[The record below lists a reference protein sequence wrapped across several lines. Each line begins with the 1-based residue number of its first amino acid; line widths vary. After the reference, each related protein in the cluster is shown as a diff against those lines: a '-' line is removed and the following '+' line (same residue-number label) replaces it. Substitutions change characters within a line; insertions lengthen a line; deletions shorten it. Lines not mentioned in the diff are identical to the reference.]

1 MRPAL
6 GAGRRSRLQRSAQGA
21 RRDRAKPSEP
31 WPACSPPSATR
42 RTSPRCS
49 RRAGRRTP
57 KRSACPERRSHR
69 HRGQPPRP
77 VDHRGFGDRIE
88 TDARAGAQLAYI
100 VHDGRAVERSALNEC
115 RERNGC
121 TRERIEVAPEH
132 ARQAIND
139 LVLEH
144 ARSEGWDAEENKRYI
159 DTASIYDKDP
169 LRALARWWEMPSP
182 RAEPHGTEVAAV
194 AAGARHGVAPQARIV
209 PLATD
214 LEDAGNHFINEVG
227 RWPMRRHIEQMDQ
240 GLRWRAD
247 AAWAARLDA
256 EHDASD
262 VLIRAYSSASW
273 EPWWLE
279 QRLGEQRKWAEA
291 HIPATLAA
299 YLQSDRETPTL
310 VVHSAGNEGK
320 PYPSG
325 IGQIPYHFADVRG
338 HTVTTVAIDADT
350 QTISER
356 SNRCGALPEDW
367 DAARHG
373 HHYCLAAP
381 SRAWTVRPLDDDA
394 GGSERF
400 QTGAVTSFANP
411 VVAGALALLIEHFRG
426 TRTPE
431 EILARVKATA
441 RRDGVYAERDVY
453 GAGHLDI
460 GAALRPWARSR
471 GARAPPSPPPTAPS
485 ANARRSSRARRS
497 TRWASPSG
505 SRSARRCERWEGPL
519 HRAYRRS
526 PPRARSGSHGRRSA
540 ATPARSTGSGRAREA
555 SGGAPAG
562 HGQDARWKRVRA
574 HRARSTSAR
583 GARAPR
589 ARA

>member
-6 GAGRRSRLQRSAQGA
+6 GAGAALALAALAAGC
-21 RRDRAKPSEP
+21 AKGPSEAERAMARVLATERYTTHQP
-31 WPACSPPSATR
+31 QVLAQSGTAHAEALGLTGAGVRIAIEDSPPDLLIT
-42 RTSPRCS
+42 
-49 RRAGRRTP
+49 
-57 KRSACPERRSHR
+57 EE
-69 HRGQPPRP
+69 
-77 VDHRGFGDRIE
+77 FGDRIE
-88 TDARAGAQLAYI
+88 TNARAGAQLAYI
-100 VHDGRAVERSALNEC
+100 VHDGALWSGAPYNEC

-144 ARSEGWDAEENKRYI
+144 ARSESWDAEENKRYI

-262 VLIRAYSSASW
+262 VLIHAYSSASW

-325 IGQIPYHFADVRG
+325 IGQIAYHFADVRG

-460 GAALRPWARSR
+460 GAALRPVGTLARR
-471 GARAPPSPPPTAPS
+471 PS
-485 ANARRSSRARRS
+485 AAI
-497 TRWASPSG
+497 
-505 SRSARRCERWEGPL
+505 
-519 HRAYRRS
+519 
-526 PPRARSGSHGRRSA
+526 
-540 ATPARSTGSGRAREA
+540 
-555 SGGAPAG
+555 APAYG
-562 HGQDARWKRVRA
+562 TLGKRASKLESASLDAMGFPFWEPVGATLRTMRRPLAPEDAVPGAGEHERHVREQC
-574 HRARSTSAR
+574 RS
-583 GARAPR
+583 
-589 ARA
+589 